1 MELTSEMQESI
12 TDVLKHQGT
21 QKSLLMSEH
30 LSEHLSHTKLMG
42 FNSRGEMTENQSE
55 QSQEHMWRDVR
66 ADQRVHSAGEVIPG
80 LLPQR

>member
-1 MELTSEMQESI
+1 MRIMVQLTYEMQESI

-21 QKSLLMSEH
+21 QKILLM
-30 LSEHLSHTKLMG
+30 SEHLSHTKLIG

-66 ADQRVHSAGEVIPG
+66 ADQRVHSASEVVPG